1 MVFGQYRLK
10 NRGIMNNMKEGKLNW
25 INVAVV
31 ALGELILGLFI
42 FQLYPMMS
50 MLFFGEG
57 GGSLLYSSGN
67 SVSWALLPV
76 LIPTIINV
84 INIHLSLT
92 PPILKSA
99 FG

>member
-1 MVFGQYRLK
+1 
-10 NRGIMNNMKEGKLNW
+10 
-25 INVAVV
+25 
-31 ALGELILGLFI
+31 
-42 FQLYPMMS
+42 

-84 INIHLSLT
+84 INIQKAAKNKDLIRLKAFRIIQL
-92 PPILKSA
+92 ILLVFYFPFIIWRFFY
-99 FG
+99 FGFHI